1 MVLFSLA
8 AVMLVGNLLVLMPG
22 MSAPWVLSRPWP
34 PAA

>member
-22 MSAPWVLSRPWP
+22 MPAPWVLSRPWP